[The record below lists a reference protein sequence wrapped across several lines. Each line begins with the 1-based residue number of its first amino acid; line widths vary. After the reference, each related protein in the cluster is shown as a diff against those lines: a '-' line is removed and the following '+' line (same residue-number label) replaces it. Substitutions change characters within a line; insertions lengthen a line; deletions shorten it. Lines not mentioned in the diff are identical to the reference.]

1 MSISLRTL
9 IDKRNVNA
17 RVMALLQQ
25 RAVPALIEARNRGEE
40 GTLSENSFIFSSDCR
55 KIEMVVPDAEHA
67 TEQEVVAQFGE
78 VLLNAIIASPHHP
91 KRLIALAQQCIRGE
105 ITHLDDLDLRLE
117 RRLSNTI
124 YIPLIALIL
133 ALLLLLYT
141 LSH

>member
-9 IDKRNVNA
+9 IDERQVNA

-25 RAVPALIEARNRGEE
+25 RAVPAIIEAREKGKL

-55 KIEMVVPDAEHA
+55 KMEMVLPEAGHIS
-67 TEQEVVAQFGE
+67 EQEVVAQFGE

-91 KRLIALAQQCIRGE
+91 KRLIAIARQCISGE
-105 ITHLDDLDLRLE
+105 ITRLDDLDLRLE
-117 RRLSNTI
+117 RRLANTI
-124 YIPLIALIL
+124 YIPLIAIIL
-133 ALLLLLYT
+133 ALLLLLHS

>member
-1 MSISLRTL
+1 
-9 IDKRNVNA
+9 
-17 RVMALLQQ
+17 
-25 RAVPALIEARNRGEE
+25 
-40 GTLSENSFIFSSDCR
+40 
-55 KIEMVVPDAEHA
+55 MVVPDAEHA

-124 YIPLIALIL
+124 SIPLIALIL